1 MDILQLLEMTLS
13 ATLRM
18 STPLLLASMASMFS
32 SRCGIMPLGVE
43 GMITLG
49 AFSSVVGSYMT
60 GNAWLGLLTGVTA
73 SAALALLNAWL
84 CICCHV
90 NHIIGGLGLNMLV
103 TALVG
108 IFLQTLWGSS
118 TNSPQVSSISGLDL
132 PFMSDVP
139 LVGAL
144 FDGQFALTYIAVLF
158 VPLTWF
164 LMFRTKFGMR
174 VRIIGNNPYVAS
186 TSGIRVNRYKYMC
199 MLICGILS
207 GLAGAFLSICQMN
220 MFVEGMSSE
229 RGYISNVICALGS
242 SNPVGI
248 LGASL
253 FFGLADAA
261 QLSLQDMNIPSQL
274 LRTLPYCVTVIA
286 LMFVRGNK
294 GVAAFEGRHFE
305 EIK

>member
-18 STPLLLASMASMFS
+18 STPLLLASLASMFA

-43 GMITLG
+43 GMITFG
-49 AFSSVVGSYMT
+49 AFSSVVGSWIT
-60 GNAWLGLLTGVTA
+60 GNPWLGLLTGVAA
-73 SAALALLNAWL
+73 SSLLALLNAWL

-103 TALVG
+103 NALVG
-108 IFLQTLWGSS
+108 IFLQTLWGSA
-118 TNSPQVSSISGLDL
+118 TNSPQVASVSGLDL
-132 PFMSDVP
+132 PFLAEIP
-139 LVGAL
+139 LIGAF
-144 FDGQFALTYIAVLF
+144 FDGQFALTYLAVLL

-164 LMFRTKFGMR
+164 LMFRTRFGMR

-186 TSGIRVNRYKYMC
+186 TAGVRVNRYKYEC
-199 MLICGILS
+199 MLFCGILS
-207 GLAGAFLSICQMN
+207 GLAGAFLSVCQMN

-242 SNPVGI
+242 SNPAGI
-248 LGASL
+248 LGASFL
-253 FFGLADAA
+253 FGLADAA

-286 LMFVRGNK
+286 LMFVRGNR
-294 GVAAFEGRHFE
+294 GVAAFEGKHFE
-305 EIK
+305 EVK